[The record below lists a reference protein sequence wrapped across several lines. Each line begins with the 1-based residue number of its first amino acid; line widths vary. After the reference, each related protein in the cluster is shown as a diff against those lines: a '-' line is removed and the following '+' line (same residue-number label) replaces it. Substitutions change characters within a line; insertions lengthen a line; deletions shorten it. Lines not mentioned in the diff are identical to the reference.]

1 VSAAVS
7 WILEVRRVLEQSKRL
22 PVAGGSGTQVAL
34 VVPLYVEAAELWT
47 LLREEPNETPP
58 LSYLATPFE
67 GDDPWPTVARLV
79 SVGLGVEPSRVL
91 RLGELDE
98 LGGTGGFRLRSCV
111 VAVPVPEDDGINVEA
126 PSVRLPLSALKHP
139 RLVEERTFEI
149 EGESVPLAVYHV
161 GRHRLWGPP
170 LDVLLRL
177 IKRLEQPESGTEL
190 PVGSLN

>member
-1 VSAAVS
+1 MS
-7 WILEVRRVLEQSKRL
+7 WILEVRRMLDQSKRL
-22 PVAGGSGTQVAL
+22 PAAGGSGTQVVL

-47 LLREEPNETPP
+47 LLREEPQEAPP
-58 LSYLATPFE
+58 LSFPATPFE

-98 LGGTGGFRLRSCV
+98 LGGSGGFRLRACV
-111 VAVPVPEDDGINVEA
+111 VAVPSPEDDGSNVEA
-126 PSVRLPLSALKHP
+126 PAVRLPLSALRHP
-139 RLVEERTFEI
+139 RLIEERTFDI
-149 EGESVPLAVYHV
+149 EGQNVPLAVYHV

-177 IKRLEQPESGTEL
+177 LERLEQSESG
-190 PVGSLN
+190 PGFPADSLN

>member
-1 VSAAVS
+1 MSAAVS

-58 LSYLATPFE
+58 LSYPATPFE

-79 SVGLGVEPSRVL
+79 NVGLGVEPSRVL

-98 LGGTGGFRLRSCV
+98 LGGAGGFRLRSCV
-111 VAVPVPEDDGINVEA
+111 VAVPVPEDDGSNVEA

-177 IKRLEQPESGTEL
+177 IKRLEQPESGAEV

>member
-1 VSAAVS
+1 M
-7 WILEVRRVLEQSKRL
+7 RRVLEQSKRL
-22 PVAGGSGTQVAL
+22 PAAGASGTRVAL

-58 LSYLATPFE
+58 LSFVATPFE
-67 GDDPWPTVARLV
+67 GDDPWPTMARLV

-98 LGGTGGFRLRSCV
+98 VGGSGGFRLRGCV
-111 VAVPVPEDDGINVEA
+111 VAVPSPEDDGSNVEA
-126 PSVRLPLSALKHP
+126 PSVRLPLSALRHP
-139 RLVEERTFEI
+139 RLIEERTFEI
-149 EGESVPLAVYHV
+149 EEQQVPLAVYHL

-177 IKRLEQPESGTEL
+177 LARLDQAESGPEM

>member
-1 VSAAVS
+1 M
-7 WILEVRRVLEQSKRL
+7 LDESKRL
-22 PVAGGSGTQVAL
+22 PAAGGSGAQVVL

-47 LLREEPNETPP
+47 LLREEPHETPP
-58 LSYLATPFE
+58 LSFPATPFE

-98 LGGTGGFRLRSCV
+98 LGGSGGFRLRACV
-111 VAVPVPEDDGINVEA
+111 VAVPSPEDDGSNVEA
-126 PSVRLPLSALKHP
+126 PAVRLPLSVLRHP
-139 RLVEERTFEI
+139 RLIEERTFDI
-149 EGESVPLAVYHV
+149 EGQSVPLAVYHL

-177 IKRLEQPESGTEL
+177 LERLEEREADPEF